1 VGAAALTG
9 AVVLGA
15 TGLVASRS
23 GDMGTVPPV
32 AVPPAAA
39 PTTGPT
45 AKATSPRGA
54 VGPGETRSGIA
65 LPTGEIGTSNARL
78 EDQPLRA
85 PAVPTRLRVAALGVD
100 APVQAVGVG
109 PDGELAVPS
118 SAGSLAWWRDGAGPG
133 DPGSAVLAGHVDY
146 RGKQGVFF
154 SLRSLAVGS
163 SVEVTYADGGKR
175 PFTVVAR
182 RQVAKSALPT
192 EDLFAASGKPRLV
205 LITCG
210 GEFDDTRRSY
220 RDNVVVYAVPA

>member
-23 GDMGTVPPV
+23 GDAGTVPPV
-32 AVPPAAA
+32 AVPAAA
-39 PTTGPT
+39 PSASPPSTAPPARSSAPAGP
-45 AKATSPRGA
+45 AGS
-54 VGPGETRSGIA
+54 GESRSGIA
-65 LPTGEIGTSNARL
+65 LPKAGEIGAGEIGTSNARL
-78 EDQPLRA
+78 EDQPPRA
-85 PAVPTRLRVAALGVD
+85 PAVPARLRVATLGVD

-109 PDGELAVPS
+109 RDGELAVPS
-118 SAGSLAWWRDGAGPG
+118 NAGSLAWWRDGVGPG

-146 RGKQGVFF
+146 RGERGVFF

-163 SVEVTYADGGKR
+163 SVEVTYADGSTR

-192 EDLFAASGKPRLV
+192 DDLFAASGKPR
-205 LITCG
+205 
-210 GEFDDTRRSY
+210 Y
-220 RDNVVVYAVPA
+220 RALRDRLQAA